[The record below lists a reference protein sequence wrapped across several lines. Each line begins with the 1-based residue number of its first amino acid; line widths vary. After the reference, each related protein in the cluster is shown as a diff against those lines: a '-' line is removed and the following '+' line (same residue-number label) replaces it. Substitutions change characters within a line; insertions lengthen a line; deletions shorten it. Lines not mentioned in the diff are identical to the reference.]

1 MLIIAYELYFPY
13 RRFSGKQHTEKRLST
28 PYAAKKR
35 ATHMEKITFAS
46 ATTLARAIREQQVSP
61 QEVVDAYLA
70 RIAAINPALNAAVQ
84 LRAEAARAEART
96 MDRCMACLSPSRI
109 PLRGG
114 DDLHLRHDRKLP
126 TAPAIYSVPA
136 F

>member
-35 ATHMEKITFAS
+35 ATHMEEITFAS
-46 ATTLARAIREQQVSP
+46 ATTLARAIREQQVSS

-70 RIAAINPALNAAVQ
+70 RIAATNPALNAVVQ
-84 LRAEAARAEART
+84 LRAEAARAEARAA
-96 MDRCMACLSPSRI
+96 DEALARGENYG
-109 PLRGG
+109 PLHGMPFTIKDTFEGRG
-114 DDLHLRHDRKLP
+114 
-126 TAPAIYSVPA
+126 
-136 F
+136 